1 MGCFFISCVLK
12 ILFKDVFAEFAV
24 QNWAVLIGGL
34 VVLGALA
41 GFLAGLLG
49 IGGGIVLVPGL
60 LFIFSALG
68 LASESLIHVCVG
80 TSLALIVPNGLMSSR
95 AHWQKGAVDFSL
107 VKPIGVGVLVG
118 VVIGTL
124 IADRLEGVQLQQVFS
139 VVIVCLAAVM
149 AINPARFH
157 FFKTMPPQPWP
168 SIAGSFIGAISS
180 LIGIGGATLSVPFMS
195 LCGVDM
201 RRAIG
206 SAAALGVVIAV
217 PGTFGFILTGLG
229 EPGRPPFSIGYVN
242 MLAWITILP
251 SSLLAVRAGV
261 WAAHKLPLEV
271 MRRVFAGFLVL
282 VALKMGLGL

>member
-1 MGCFFISCVLK
+1 
-12 ILFKDVFAEFAV
+12 
-24 QNWAVLIGGL
+24 
-34 VVLGALA
+34 
-41 GFLAGLLG
+41 
-49 IGGGIVLVPGL
+49 
-60 LFIFSALG
+60 
-68 LASESLIHVCVG
+68 
-80 TSLALIVPNGLMSSR
+80 
-95 AHWQKGAVDFSL
+95 
-107 VKPIGVGVLVG
+107 
-118 VVIGTL
+118 
-124 IADRLEGVQLQQVFS
+124 
-139 VVIVCLAAVM
+139 
-149 AINPARFH
+149 
-157 FFKTMPPQPWP
+157 MPPQPWP